1 MTVDD
6 TTCSLAGPTTCVII
20 ILGAVADGACDEFAM
35 TSAANNIAQSLTRG
49 AEFRLTVAIWTYNHS
64 GTVASPAI

>member
-20 ILGAVADGACDEFAM
+20 ILGAVADGTGLDLVKPKTAYDI
-35 TSAANNIAQSLTRG
+35 TQSLTSRT
-49 AEFRLTVAIWTYNHS
+49 EICLTVALRTDYH
-64 GTVASPAI
+64 T

>member
-20 ILGAVADGACDEFAM
+20 ILGAVADGTGLELAI
-35 TSAANNIAQSLTRG
+35 TSAANDITQPLTSRT
-49 AEFRLTVAIWTYNHS
+49 EICLTVALRTDYH
-64 GTVASPAI
+64 T